1 MNGLL
6 QLLSSLPSLLVS
18 ILIEIRREEQRRGL
32 TTEEL
37 FDEAGIR
44 FETNEKEASALLAE
58 LLAKLDDNQKS

>member
-18 ILIEIRREEQRRGL
+18 ILIEIRREEQRRGM

-37 FDEAGIR
+37 FEEAGIR
-44 FETNEKEASALLAE
+44 FEANEKEASALLAE
-58 LLAKLDDNQKS
+58 LLAKLENQKS

>member
-1 MNGLL
+1 MNALL

-37 FDEAGIR
+37 FEEAGIR
-44 FETNEKEASALLAE
+44 FEANEKEASALLAE
-58 LLAKLDDNQKS
+58 LLAKLDSQKS

>member
-1 MNGLL
+1 MSGLL

-37 FDEAGIR
+37 FREAGIR
-44 FETNEKEASALLAE
+44 FDANEETASALLTE
-58 LLAKLDDNQKS
+58 LLAKLNTQKS

>member
-37 FDEAGIR
+37 FEEAGIR

-58 LLAKLDDNQKS
+58 LLAKLENQKS

>member
-1 MNGLL
+1 MNALL

-37 FDEAGIR
+37 FEEAGIR
-44 FETNEKEASALLAE
+44 FEANEKEASALLAE
-58 LLAKLDDNQKS
+58 LLAKLDTQKS

>member
-18 ILIEIRREEQRRGL
+18 ILIEIRREEQRRGM

-37 FDEAGIR
+37 FEEAGIR
-44 FETNEKEASALLAE
+44 FEANEKEASALLAE
-58 LLAKLDDNQKS
+58 LLAKPENQKS

>member
-1 MNGLL
+1 MSALL

-37 FDEAGIR
+37 FEEAGIR

-58 LLAKLDDNQKS
+58 LLAKLETQKS

>member
-37 FDEAGIR
+37 FEEAGIR
-44 FETNEKEASALLAE
+44 FEANEETASALLAE
-58 LLAKLDDNQKS
+58 LLAKLDSQKS

>member
-1 MNGLL
+1 MSGLL
-6 QLLSSLPSLLVS
+6 QLLSALPSLLVS

-37 FDEAGIR
+37 FKEAGIR

-58 LLAKLDDNQKS
+58 LLAKLDSQKS

>member
-18 ILIEIRREEQRRGL
+18 ILIEIRREEQRRGM

-37 FDEAGIR
+37 FEEAGIR
-44 FETNEKEASALLAE
+44 FKANEKEASALLAE
-58 LLAKLDDNQKS
+58 LLAKLETQKS

>member
-1 MNGLL
+1 MSGLL

-37 FDEAGIR
+37 FEEAGIR

-58 LLAKLDDNQKS
+58 LLAKLETQKS

>member
-18 ILIEIRREEQRRGL
+18 ILIEIRREEQRRGM

-37 FDEAGIR
+37 FEEAGIR

-58 LLAKLDDNQKS
+58 LLAKLETQKS

>member
-18 ILIEIRREEQRRGL
+18 ILIEIRREEQRRGM

-37 FDEAGIR
+37 FEEAGIR
-44 FETNEKEASALLAE
+44 FEANEETASALLAE
-58 LLAKLDDNQKS
+58 LLAKLDTQKS

>member
-1 MNGLL
+1 MSGLL

-37 FDEAGIR
+37 FRESGIR

-58 LLAKLDDNQKS
+58 LLAKLDSQKS

>member
-1 MNGLL
+1 MNGLV

-37 FDEAGIR
+37 FEEAGIR

-58 LLAKLDDNQKS
+58 LLAKLDTQKS

>member
-37 FDEAGIR
+37 FEEAGIR
-44 FETNEKEASALLAE
+44 FEANEKEASALLAE
-58 LLAKLDDNQKS
+58 LLAKLDTQKS

>member
-18 ILIEIRREEQRRGL
+18 ILIEIRREEQRRGM

-37 FDEAGIR
+37 FEEAKIR
-44 FETNEKEASALLAE
+44 FEANEETASALLAE
-58 LLAKLDDNQKS
+58 LLAKLDTQKS